1 MGVCD
6 SNREENLNVQP
17 KENST
22 PVGGI
27 QPNFTPIDSN
37 QNIEQIKS
45 LLNENNLLKQKITQ
59 MEMINQQ
66 NMNQINSLFYEN
78 FQMKLYINNL
88 QMMLLNQIQNQQNNN
103 FNNQSFLNMYFAQQ
117 YQNNMNW
124 ENGQIKNNNII
135 FRFEN
140 EYITVA
146 NVSPKDRLRNIFNI
160 MCNKIQK
167 EENKKYCDMN
177 KICFIHNC
185 LDITNHFLNNDEV
198 GMVNFIFNPEIF
210 ILKKG
215 QLMGGFIN
223 LYKA

>member
-17 KENST
+17 KEN
-22 PVGGI
+22 
-27 QPNFTPIDSN
+27 FTPIDNN
-37 QNIEQIKS
+37 QNIEQITF
-45 LLNENNLLKQKITQ
+45 LLNENNLLKQKIKQ

-66 NMNQINSLFYEN
+66 NINQINSLFYEN

-103 FNNQSFLNMYFAQQ
+103 FNIQSFLNMYFAQQ
-117 YQNNMNW
+117 YQNNLNW

-140 EYITVA
+140 EYITVS
-146 NVSPKDRLRNIFNI
+146 NVSPKDRLRNIFYI
-160 MCNKIQK
+160 MCTKIKK

-177 KICFIHNC
+177 TIYFIYMCH
-185 LDITNHFLNNDEV
+185 DITNHFLNNDEV
-198 GMVNFIFNPEIF
+198 GMVNFIYNPEIF
-210 ILKKG
+210 ILKKR
-215 QLMGGFIN
+215 QLIGGVIN
-223 LYKA
+223 LYKE

>member
-6 SNREENLNVQP
+6 SEKVQP
-17 KENST
+17 KENFT

-45 LLNENNLLKQKITQ
+45 LLNENNVLRQKITQ

-146 NVSPKDRLRNIFNI
+146 NVSPKDRLGNIFNI

-177 KICFIHNC
+177 TIYFIYMCH
-185 LDITNHFLNNDEV
+185 DITNHFLNNDEV
-198 GMVNFIFNPEIF
+198 RVLNLSTNSDISLI
-210 ILKKG
+210 IKRSLIA
-215 QLMGGFIN
+215 GF
-223 LYKA
+223 YK